1 MVSNREIEKLFQQW
15 NPNNIHAGDRVVVSI
30 SRDKYQARVVGLD
43 LDIKNQK
50 VYANL
55 KLVEKSTRSRPTR
68 VDAADCYKVA
78 NILYR
83 GHHGDQ

>member
-15 NPNNIHAGDRVVVSI
+15 NPNNIHAGDRVIVNVSK
-30 SRDKYQARVVGLD
+30 DKYQARVVGLD

-68 VDAADCYKVA
+68 VDAADCYKAVSV
-78 NILYR
+78 LYR
-83 GHHGDQ
+83 GHHGD